1 MPPTFKE
8 LTAFFGEVGA
18 DKVGHTNKSY
28 VAHAIGVYTDLKEWG
43 FDEEFARIGL
53 FHSIYG
59 TQLFQGF
66 TLPLERRGDI
76 RRMIGDHPEFL
87 VYVNCAMD
95 RDSFDAQVPC
105 RDAPYPII
113 DRFTKE
119 QIVLDEKTFDELVS
133 IHLCDWLEQVE
144 RSEMWDY
151 RRDAFHAMAQR
162 LGGIA
167 AESYERTF
175 AREPA

>member
-1 MPPTFKE
+1 
-8 LTAFFGEVGA
+8 
-18 DKVGHTNKSY
+18 
-28 VAHAIGVYTDLKEWG
+28 
-43 FDEEFARIGL
+43 
-53 FHSIYG
+53 
-59 TQLFQGF
+59 
-66 TLPLERRGDI
+66 
-76 RRMIGDHPEFL
+76 
-87 VYVNCAMD
+87 MD

-167 AESYERTF
+167 AESYEKTF